1 MRLVWGQGWQ
11 APLSVPS
18 AIEGSA
24 RFIFR
29 INLHDELFIP
39 PGIQGNDKVLRA
51 KLCWSQA
58 ESAGLPDVDLF
69 RPAPRRCLRGL
80 PVPAPTK
87 DGVCAMDHS
96 ILASCLLDRGSSSAT
111 NNARCQPQHLR
122 NPTSLGLALSLAGT
136 PESSGCLGQR
146 NGAYMAAAGCRQNGA

>member
-18 AIEGSA
+18 AVEGSA

-58 ESAGLPDVDLF
+58 EFAGLPDVDLF

-80 PVPAPTK
+80 PVPALTK

-96 ILASCLLDRGSSSAT
+96 ILASCLLDRRLFKCHEQCQVPAT
-111 NNARCQPQHLR
+111 TPQEPHK
-122 NPTSLGLALSLAGT
+122 PWAGT
-136 PESSGCLGQR
+136 LSGGHP
-146 NGAYMAAAGCRQNGA
+146 